1 MIFSLSVKNLNG
13 HDKNLTDNEKII
25 FRNLERSTLKLEKNK
40 SHLMFNETCYNNN
53 EINVYNLFQVCELI
67 ETLDKYEELPMG
79 AVSEDFLQ
87 NEIPFVVADAMT
99 DWPVMTSD
107 NFYFD
112 NITDVSKKI
121 IIEELW
127 V

>member
-1 MIFSLSVKNLNG
+1 
-13 HDKNLTDNEKII
+13 
-25 FRNLERSTLKLEKNK
+25 
-40 SHLMFNETCYNNN
+40 MFNETCYNNN